1 MKRENIFKLLQKNY
15 DIQNEILKIR
25 DIIYEDDFFC
35 REAKPSKG
43 EKTGRVLEKFS
54 FFDFID
60 RYLFD
65 KYKLK
70 NTCLDLEE
78 FYSYCG
84 ANINTLKSKNIA
96 EDMIIN
102 FLEVTENML
111 KLYFDNSD
119 MLFDDYQIRYYSD
132 SYDKLSLLMNTLEK
146 HMGLKTKEYKDKI
159 ILYVGDYKLE
169 SALEN
174 VDDIDLAVELT
185 KYDRENLDYK
195 EKRQI
200 IKQLDILVEPLI
212 DKLKKKYSNDKN
224 LVYRMADDLGFLLNN
239 FNIRHNNSSK
249 SSNDYKEGFK
259 KFKKEDLE
267 EVYDN
272 VYQLILDLLI
282 LNDYE
287 TSLGKKVS
295 AYKKTLTNKGDK
307 KNK

>member
-15 DIQNEILKIR
+15 DIKNEVFKIKKVLR
-25 DIIYEDDFFC
+25 EEYLFC
-35 REAKPSKG
+35 RHAKPAKG
-43 EKTGRVLEKFS
+43 EKEGRVLENFT
-54 FFDFID
+54 FFGFVDK
-60 RYLFD
+60 YLFD
-65 KYKLK
+65 DYKFK
-70 NTCLDLEE
+70 NTCLDIEE
-78 FYSYCG
+78 FYTYCDG
-84 ANINTLKSKNIA
+84 ELSPLNKDIS
-96 EDMIIN
+96 EDKIIN

-111 KLYFDNSD
+111 KLYFDKSD
-119 MLFDDYQIRYYSD
+119 KLLSEYQIKYYGGTH
-132 SYDKLSLLMNTLEK
+132 DKLSLLMKTLEK
-146 HMGLKTKEYKDKI
+146 HMGIKLKEYKDKI

-174 VDDIDLAVELT
+174 VEDIDLAVELI

-200 IKQLDILVEPLI
+200 LKQLDILVEPLI

-249 SSNDYKEGFK
+249 LSNDYKEGFK
-259 KFKKEDLE
+259 KFKKENLE
-267 EVYDN
+267 EIYDN

-282 LNDYE
+282 LDDYE

-295 AYKKTLTNKGDK
+295 SYKKTLTNKGVKKDK
-307 KNK
+307 